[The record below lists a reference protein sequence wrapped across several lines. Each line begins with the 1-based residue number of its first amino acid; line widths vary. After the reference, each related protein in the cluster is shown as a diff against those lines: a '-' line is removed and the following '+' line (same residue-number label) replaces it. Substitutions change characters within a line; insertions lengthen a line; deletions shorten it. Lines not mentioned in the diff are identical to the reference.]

1 MYTNIQIL
9 FLMNTLIGVLM
20 LIKALGVIVKGLTE
34 SSTERANR
42 IANEVHNEIY
52 HLKQKDWF
60 SVVIGALAVLAALLS
75 VLVLPFLTL
84 SWSVVYLVMHSLVFV
99 LWVFIAF
106 VFLKEGL
113 EA

>member
-9 FLMNTLIGVLM
+9 FLAMNTLIGVLM
-20 LIKALGVIVKGLTE
+20 LIKVLGVIVKGLTE

-84 SWSVVYLVMHSLVFV
+84 SWSLVFV